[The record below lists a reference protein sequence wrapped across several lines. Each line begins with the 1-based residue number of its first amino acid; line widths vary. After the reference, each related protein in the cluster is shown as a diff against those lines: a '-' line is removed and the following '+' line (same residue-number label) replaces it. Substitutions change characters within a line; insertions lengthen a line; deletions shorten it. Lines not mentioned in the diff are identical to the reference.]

1 MNEEKSISVIIPVF
15 HEQERINRLIDYLTS
30 LAGGEAVEIIVVD
43 GAPEQDTIAAIVDR
57 SVVKVASARGRGI
70 QLNEGFRHA
79 AGEYLLFLHADTFPP
94 PAVYTCVRKVLS
106 ERSISAGA
114 FTLSFDRAD
123 ALLKALE
130 FGSSIRAVLTR
141 IPYGDQAIFIKTDV
155 FSKIGGYK
163 DYQLFEDVE
172 IMERL
177 RRRGHR
183 ITILKQRVVT
193 SGRRFRTSG
202 VLRGVSKILL
212 LLLLY
217 KAGVHPD
224 TLAKMY

>member
-30 LAGGEAVEIIVVD
+30 LPDGEAVEIIVVD
-43 GAPEQDTIAAIVDR
+43 GA
-57 SVVKVASARGRGI
+57 
-70 QLNEGFRHA
+70 
-79 AGEYLLFLHADTFPP
+79 
-94 PAVYTCVRKVLS
+94 AV
-106 ERSISAGA
+106 
-114 FTLSFDRAD
+114 
-123 ALLKALE
+123 
-130 FGSSIRAVLTR
+130 TR
-141 IPYGDQAIFIKTDV
+141 VPYGDQAPFIKKDV
-155 FSKIGGYK
+155 FTEIGGYK

-172 IMERL
+172 LMERL

-183 ITILKQRVVT
+183 ITLLKRKVLT

-202 VLRGVSKILL
+202 FLRGVSKVIL

-224 TLAKMY
+224 TLSKMY